1 MYHVFRNIQVHRLQT
16 FFFHKVIERQRRD
29 SPSGQRKK
37 PEEIKHS
44 EKNLEKID

>member
-1 MYHVFRNIQVHRLQT
+1 MHGRSIFPSSSSTNT
-16 FFFHKVIERQRRD
+16 ERQRRD

-44 EKNLEKID
+44 EKNLEKMIDETS